1 MKKIALLAAAALAAC
16 GPSVKKVVVEPPA
29 AALDQKGGT
38 AVFKATARDDKDAPV
53 AQGVKIAWSSSAP
66 LVASVDE
73 NGKVTAL
80 KSGEA
85 TITAAAGQVKGTAR
99 VQVSIPAT
107 ATVTPAVL
115 ALKSGES
122 ATLELK
128 VADDSGKPIPAPRN
142 VVWSSSDTAVASVAN
157 GKVVAAGG
165 GKAVVTASV
174 GVLKA
179 EAAVTVKLPEFAKLA
194 VKPGRLAL
202 KKAGDSGKLTARVLD
217 RKGKPVAGVLVTW
230 KSSAPRVAG
239 VDADGTVTAV
249 KKGKARITASAGRK
263 TASAL
268 VTVKR

>member
-16 GPSVKKVVVEPPA
+16 GPSVKKVVVEPPGA
-29 AALDQKGGT
+29 TIDQKGGT

-53 AQGVKIAWSSSAP
+53 VQGVKIAWSSSAP

-85 TITAAAGQVKGTAR
+85 TITAATGQVRGTAR

-107 ATVTPAVL
+107 ATVTPAL
-115 ALKSGES
+115 LTLKPGEG

-128 VADDSGKPIPAPRN
+128 VADDSGKPIAPRS
-142 VVWSSSDTAVASVAN
+142 VVWSSSDTAVVTVAN
-157 GKVVAAGG
+157 GKVLAGG
-165 GKAVVTASV
+165 AGKAIVTASV
-174 GVLKA
+174 GTLRA
-179 EAAVTVKLPEFAKLA
+179 EVAATVKLPEFAKLS

-202 KKAGDSGKLTARVLD
+202 KKAGDSGKLSARALD
-217 RKGKPVAGVLVTW
+217 RKGKPVSGVPVTW
-230 KSSAPRVAG
+230 KSSVPRVAR
-239 VDADGTVTAV
+239 VDADGTVTAA
-249 KKGKARITASAGRK
+249 KKGKAKITASAGRK
-263 TASAL
+263 SASAL

>member
-29 AALDQKGGT
+29 VALDQKGGT
-38 AVFKATARDDKDAPV
+38 AVFKASARDDKDAPV

-85 TITAAAGQVKGTAR
+85 TITAAAGQVKGTAK

-107 ATVTPAVL
+107 ATVTPAL
-115 ALKSGES
+115 LTLKPGEG
-122 ATLELK
+122 ATLDLK
-128 VADDSGKPIPAPRN
+128 VADDSGKPIAAPRN
-142 VVWSSSDTAVASVAN
+142 VVWSSSDTATATVAN
-157 GKVVAAGG
+157 GKVLAGG
-165 GKAVVTASV
+165 AGKAIVTASV
-174 GVLKA
+174 GTLRA
-179 EAAVTVKLPEFAKLA
+179 EAAVTVKLPEFAKLS

-202 KKAGDSGKLTARVLD
+202 KKAGDSGKLAARALD
-217 RKGKPVAGVLVTW
+217 RKGKPVAGVPVTW
-230 KSSAPRVAG
+230 KSSAPRVAA
-239 VDADGTVTAV
+239 VDAEGTVTAV
-249 KKGKARITASAGRK
+249 KKGKAKVTASAGRK
-263 TASAL
+263 SASAL